1 MDPTQISCRV
11 FSLLRF
17 FSGRFFLASVL
28 TVFFLGCRSALF
40 CFIYHTFECNR
51 SCSITYCY
59 FCGALPIHVVLRS
72 GSEIYEFLMVVIYSA
87 QRFKL

>member
-11 FSLLRF
+11 FSLLAF

-28 TVFFLGCRSALF
+28 TVFFVNCRSALF
-40 CFIYHTFECNR
+40 YFIYHIFKCKR

-59 FCGALPIHVVLRS
+59 FCDENKPN
-72 GSEIYEFLMVVIYSA
+72 GSSDSCMLYYTA
-87 QRFKL
+87 